1 MRVSYANTWY
11 MFNWLLIKRLLEM
24 YSLFM
29 WRHRVRPFTRANRTS
44 LSWSFLTNQI
54 FHTSACTIFVFDE
67 IFAEWP
73 LDILASNRTWLTP
86 TFNTHTPF
94 DKLNAITAENFAAC
108 ILVFRRLWR
117 WFYFARH
124 FLFRGKHFLTLTI
137 GLIWSQ
143 EQEVTNCLAP
153 LL

>member
-1 MRVSYANTWY
+1 ML
-11 MFNWLLIKRLLEM
+11 NWLLIKRLLEM
-24 YSLFM
+24 YCLFIHVTAQSPSIYTCKQNITIM
-29 WRHRVRPFTRANRTS
+29 KL
-44 LSWSFLTNQI
+44 LSNQI
-54 FHTSACTIFVFDE
+54 FHTSSCTIFVFDE

>member
-1 MRVSYANTWY
+1 MIHVYLT
-11 MFNWLLIKRLLEM
+11 FNQKTFRNVFFIHVKAQI
-24 YSLFM
+24 
-29 WRHRVRPFTRANRTS
+29 PFTRANRTS

-117 WFYFARH
+117 WFYFARR